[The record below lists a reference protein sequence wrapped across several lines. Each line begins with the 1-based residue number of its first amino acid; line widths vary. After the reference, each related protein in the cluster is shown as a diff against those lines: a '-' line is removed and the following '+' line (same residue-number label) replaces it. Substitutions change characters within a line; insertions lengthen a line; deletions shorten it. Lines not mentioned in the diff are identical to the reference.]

1 MSLLESC
8 EGKVLLGTMAGRL
21 LLWDLLSG
29 KILRVFRG
37 HRSCI
42 EASFE
47 LSGSH
52 LSKSYVF
59 QQLFQTW
66 WILRVFPRKVWD
78 TRVPTTCCSR
88 RMMMMM
94 SFLIIQNIS
103 SYRHHHYY
111 YDYYYYYYYY
121 ILLLMI
127 IVIIVIIIYYY
138 YNYVS

>member
-1 MSLLESC
+1 
-8 EGKVLLGTMAGRL
+8 LGTMAGRL

-78 TRVPTTCCSR
+78 TWVPTTCCSR
-88 RMMMMM
+88 RMMMM

-121 ILLLMI
+121 YYILLLLLMI